1 MKLGIIGVGHLAV
14 SILHG
19 LMRAGHAPEEIL
31 LSPRGHGPQMA
42 RDHGFAQA
50 DSNAQIVHECDII
63 LVAVRPDDAPGAV
76 IGLPWRAGQI
86 MLSACAGVPLA
97 AYDVGAATPMRIM
110 PITAAKLGASPTLAY
125 PDLPEARPLLE
136 AIGTVIPLRSEAEF
150 EAATVSAAMYGWAQ
164 ALIRTGA
171 DWTATQGMDAGEAR
185 QLVARTFTAAG
196 RMIAEEGAPMD
207 DILASLCT
215 PGGITRAGL
224 DHLEAT
230 GVPSAWEGACDLV
243 LRRLQG

>member
-14 SILHG
+14 SILQG
-19 LMRAGHAPEEIL
+19 LMRAGHAPSDIL

-42 RDHGFAQA
+42 RVHGFGQA
-50 DSNAQIVHECDII
+50 DSNAQIVRESDII
-63 LVAVRPDDAPGAV
+63 LVAVRPDDAPSAV
-76 IGLPWRAGQI
+76 VDLPWRAGQI

-97 AYDVGAATPMRIM
+97 AYNIGAATPMRIM
-110 PITAAKLGASPTLAY
+110 PITAAKLCASPTLAY
-125 PDLPEARPLLE
+125 PDLPTARPLLE

-171 DWTATQGMDAGEAR
+171 DWTAAQGMDAAEAR

-196 RMIAEEGAPMD
+196 RMIAEEDAVME

-230 GVPSAWEGACDLV
+230 GVPSAWEGACNLV